1 MLATSGSVATPLR
14 EVKQIQA
21 TTHLKTFRYRL
32 RPTKAQESVLLEQLR
47 LCRNLYNAA
56 LQERRDA
63 YRKAGKTVTG
73 YDQMKDLTEIKA
85 ALPEYSGVYSQVLQ
99 DVLKRLDKA
108 FKAFFRRVKAGSTPG
123 YPRFKGAGWYDS
135 FTYPQSGFSV
145 SEKTAFFSKI
155 GNIRIRLHR
164 PLEGKVKTA
173 TIRRECGEWYVS
185 YVCEVETALLAATGS
200 AVGVDVGTTWFCVT
214 SDGEFVENP
223 RHFQRSMKRL
233 RVAQRALSRR
243 KRGSNRRKKAKAAV
257 ARLHRK
263 VARGRLD
270 FHHKTAAKLIR
281 ENDLVAHEDLNVSG
295 MGKGNLA
302 RSIHDVGWG
311 QFFSLLSQKAASAA
325 RTVIA
330 VDPRYTS
337 QTCFECGHACREN
350 RIGQAKFR
358 CVNCGHTANADHNA
372 ALNILVRGTST
383 ERGEPLARALPSAQ
397 NAKVMRGLRS
407 PGLQS
412 GE

>member
-1 MLATSGSVATPLR
+1 MAPRSSYLPGPWQTPFK
-14 EVKQIQA
+14 EVPHIQT

-47 LCRNLYNAA
+47 FCRNLYNAA

-63 YRKAGKTVTG
+63 YRKAGVSITA

-85 ALPEYSGVYSQVLQ
+85 ALPEYAGVYSQVLQ

-108 FKAFFRRVKAGSTPG
+108 FKAFFRRVKAGQTPG

-135 FTYPQSGFSV
+135 ICYPQSGFSV
-145 SEKTAFFSKI
+145 SAKTAFFSKI
-155 GNIRIRLHR
+155 GNLRIRLHR

-185 YVCEVETALLAATGS
+185 YVCEVQAQPLPATGS
-200 AVGVDVGTTWFCVT
+200 AVGVDVGTTWFAIT

-223 RHFQRSMKRL
+223 RHFQRGMKKL

-243 KRGSNRRKKAKAAV
+243 KRGSNRRKKAKAVV
-257 ARLHRK
+257 AKLHRK
-263 VARGRLD
+263 VARQRLD
-270 FHHKTAAKLIR
+270 FHHKTATKLIR
-281 ENDLVAHEDLNVSG
+281 ENDLVAHEALNVSG
-295 MGKGNLA
+295 MGRGNLA

-311 QFFSLLSQKAASAA
+311 QFFSLLSLKAASAG
-325 RTVIA
+325 RTVTT

-337 QTCFECGHACREN
+337 QTCHECGRACREN

-372 ALNILVRGTST
+372 ALNIL
-383 ERGEPLARALPSAQ
+383 ARALPSVQ
-397 NAKVMRGLRS
+397 NVEVIRGLRS
-407 PGLQS
+407 LALQCV
-412 GE
+412 E

>member
-1 MLATSGSVATPLR
+1 MACWDSKAPAMLATSGSAATPFE
-14 EVKQIQA
+14 EVKHIQ
-21 TTHLKTFRYRL
+21 TPTHLKTFRYRL
-32 RPTKAQESVLLEQLR
+32 SPTKAQEAALTEQLR

-63 YRKAGKTVTG
+63 YRKAGKTVTA
-73 YDQMKDLTEIKA
+73 YDQMKYLSEIKE
-85 ALPEYSGVYSQVLQ
+85 ALPEYKGVYSQVLQ

-108 FKAFFRRVKAGSTPG
+108 FQGFFRRVKAGQTPG

-145 SEKTAFFSKI
+145 SGDTAYFSKI
-155 GNIRIRLHR
+155 GNIRLRLSR
-164 PLEGKVKTA
+164 PLEGKLKTA

-185 YVCEVETALLAATGS
+185 YVCEVEATPLPETGS
-200 AVGVDVGTTWFCVT
+200 SVGVDVGTTYFCIT

-223 RHFQRSMKRL
+223 RFFQRSMKKL
-233 RVAQRALSRR
+233 QVAQRSLSRK
-243 KRGSNRRKKAKAAV
+243 KRGSNRRKKAKARV
-257 ARLHRK
+257 AKLHRK
-263 VARGRLD
+263 VARQRLD

-302 RSIHDVGWG
+302 RNIYDVGWG
-311 QFFSLLSQKAASAA
+311 QFFSLLSLKAASAG

-337 QTCFECGHACREN
+337 QACHKCGHTCREN
-350 RIGQAKFR
+350 RVSQSRFR
-358 CVNCGHTANADHNA
+358 CVACGYRANADLNA
-372 ALNILVRGTST
+372 ARNI
-383 ERGEPLARALPSAQ
+383 LARAVPSVQ
-397 NAKVMRGLRS
+397 NVEVIRGLRS
-407 PGLQS
+407 PGLQA